1 MGIDNKWNIRIGHL
15 EKGDRN
21 LITDVPGV
29 TVGHCTLAN
38 GSVQTGVT
46 AIKPHQGNMYKDKL
60 MAACHVINGHGKSI
74 GLVEVEELGYIE
86 TPLLMTNTLSVGT
99 VSTGLVKYMMK
110 QNPDLGDTTGSV
122 NPVVFECNDSE
133 LNDIRGLHV
142 KEEDVFVAFN
152 NCSKEFEEGAVGS
165 GRGMRCHELKG
176 GIGSASRVFE
186 LDSKKYTLGV
196 ITMTNHAMYKDLTI
210 NGDQVGERIP
220 NPLPK
225 QKDKGSVITVI
236 ATDVPLSERQLKRI
250 CKRTLV
256 GLSRTGSFMVNAS
269 GEIAL
274 AFTTANHKPHEPE
287 TSIMQMGLL
296 HDERLDVV
304 FRAVVECVEEA
315 VLSSMLHAETVTGR
329 NGICIQSLAEILE
342 SDQKYKNQ
350 EI

>member
-1 MGIDNKWNIRIGHL
+1 MGIDKRWNIRIGSL
-15 EKGDRN
+15 EKGKRN

-29 TVGHCTLAN
+29 TVGHVTL
-38 GSVQTGVT
+38 GDGKIQTGVT
-46 AIKPHQGNMYKDKL
+46 AIKPHQGNIYKDKL

-99 VSTGLVKYMMK
+99 VSTGLVKYMMEM
-110 QNPDLGDTTGSV
+110 NPDLGDTTGSV

-142 KEEDVFVAFN
+142 KEEHVKEALD
-152 NCSKEFEEGAVGS
+152 NCSEQFEEGAVGS

-176 GIGSASRVFE
+176 GIGSASRNFE
-186 LDSKKYTLGV
+186 LDGQKFTLGV
-196 ITMTNHAMYKDLTI
+196 LMMTNHALYKDLMI
-210 NGDQVGERIP
+210 KGDPVGERIP
-220 NPLPK
+220 NPLPF

-250 CKRTLV
+250 SKRTVV
-256 GLSRTGSFMVNAS
+256 GLSRTGSYMVNAS

-274 AFTTANHKPHEPE
+274 AFTTANHKPHEPQ
-287 TSIMQMGLL
+287 TAVMPIRIL
-296 HDERLDVV
+296 HDEKLDVV
-304 FRAVVECVEEA
+304 FRAVAECVEEA

-329 NGICIQSLAEILE
+329 NNNCIHSLAEILE
-342 SDQKYKNQ
+342 KDEKYQ
-350 EI
+350 RRQ